1 MKKLL
6 QHSYLA
12 IFILLLSSC
21 SKDNSYFIF
30 ASEETAPRLE
40 SDIYPIATKP
50 AEMIIGSELSIAS
63 PGETLTI
70 FVPYTIASDDVQT
83 GIITVKDEISGAIV
97 REIAM
102 TASTDLS
109 VLNVAVPEEIQG
121 TTFMFA
127 NIPVEN
133 DLVGLS
139 LSVSSKITGNKL
151 STDDSIKA
159 AFVVQ

>member
-12 IFILLLSSC
+12 IYILLLTSC

-30 ASEETAPRLE
+30 ASEETASRLE

-50 AEMIIGSELSIAS
+50 AEMIIGNELSIAS

-70 FVPYTIASDDVQT
+70 FVPYTVVSDDVQT

-139 LSVSSKITGNKL
+139 LSVSSTITGNKL
-151 STDDSIKA
+151 STGDSMKA
-159 AFVVQ
+159 AFSVQ